1 MGLDAHDLST
11 YCSFYEQAASSVAR
25 PRAPDVVSSDMLQT
39 HLFTQHPSLPQLSRR
54 QAVAPQSTA
63 QHQHASADT
72 FGLWQISYTQREG
85 EAREPEGEGAAMVQ
99 QLARP
104 RSQGVDA
111 FLAASQIQLF
121 KWVHSNYF
129 WVLL

>member
-1 MGLDAHDLST
+1 MPTRARRYHAPTPCRLTLPHSTHTSPHHQTAH
-11 YCSFYEQAASSVAR
+11 R
-25 PRAPDVVSSDMLQT
+25 
-39 HLFTQHPSLPQLSRR
+39 
-54 QAVAPQSTA
+54 TA
-63 QHQHASADT
+63 EHQHTSADAP
-72 FGLWQISYTQREG
+72 GLWQISYTQREG